1 MVRDRRDRSPTIRPR
16 PWLAALKRL
25 QDESVSPEQTD
36 RESITRVTPYTDKTD
51 ESPADDAVDVRWRT
65 VVLRAIIPAHGPI
78 WPPRIR
84 TTPLCDTPGYC
95 SLCGDE
101 LPIDPVPRFRR
112 CAACVRALWLAM
124 NELREGVVAEDEF
137 TRADAP

>member
-1 MVRDRRDRSPTIRPR
+1 MGRWTRRAHEMQSLNSNLPAAPEHSPGQYAGVP
-16 PWLAALKRL
+16 
-25 QDESVSPEQTD
+25 
-36 RESITRVTPYTDKTD
+36 
-51 ESPADDAVDVRWRT
+51 DDPSDVQWRT
-65 VVLRAIIPAHGPI
+65 VAFRAIIPAHGPI

-101 LPIDPVPRFRR
+101 LPLDPVPRFRR
-112 CAACVRALWLAM
+112 CAVCVQALWLAM
-124 NELREGVVAEDEF
+124 NEIREGVVAEDEF